1 MVLKH
6 RKVIL
11 INWHLEWLLLV
22 TQWWQGVGDVLW
34 ARLRIGRKNVNML
47 LCMLSRVRACEAST
61 LLAFDRRKL
70 RAGPRPP
77 PLGPCLLRTMFRL
90 PTARPPLSPLVLETL
105 CLGHGQHRT

>member
-1 MVLKH
+1 MVLRH

-47 LCMLSRVRACEAST
+47 LCMLSRARACEAST
-61 LLAFDRRKL
+61 LLAF
-70 RAGPRPP
+70 
-77 PLGPCLLRTMFRL
+77 
-90 PTARPPLSPLVLETL
+90 ARHIRDT
-105 CLGHGQHRT
+105 GAMK